1 MEFTRIIPVVV
12 LALCITASD
21 FLVPEMQRQKLYTSF
36 ACSWACGCDF
46 LVSDMDH

>member
-12 LALCITASD
+12 LALCITALGLFGTGDATSEALYLLCL
-21 FLVPEMQRQKLYTSF
+21 LVGSRLR
-36 ACSWACGCDF
+36 F